1 MTDLSKFIPVPVP
14 SSSNHGTAF
23 STSSLLL
30 MPNHKLEIFEMLPQK
45 PHFREVQNCPPEF
58 REGKVLGLMISF
70 ANIAESIKNMR
81 IQDGARLYQ
90 EKMNSLLV
98 LEEDGFEVVPMKVRL
113 HNLLCLRNCQI
124 NLKNKKT
131 SLEKEILEI
140 EAVNCGL
147 EQQVKFLDMCILGME
162 EQKYQEMKASVSM
175 QKAANCSSISK
186 LQLDLRHVEESLE
199 AVEADFC
206 SIASAPWQSDV
217 GS

>member
-1 MTDLSKFIPVPVP
+1 M
-14 SSSNHGTAF
+14 
-23 STSSLLL
+23 
-30 MPNHKLEIFEMLPQK
+30 
-45 PHFREVQNCPPEF
+45 
-58 REGKVLGLMISF
+58 
-70 ANIAESIKNMR
+70 
-81 IQDGARLYQ
+81 
-90 EKMNSLLV
+90 
-98 LEEDGFEVVPMKVRL
+98 
-113 HNLLCLRNCQI
+113 
-124 NLKNKKT
+124 
-131 SLEKEILEI
+131 EKEILEM